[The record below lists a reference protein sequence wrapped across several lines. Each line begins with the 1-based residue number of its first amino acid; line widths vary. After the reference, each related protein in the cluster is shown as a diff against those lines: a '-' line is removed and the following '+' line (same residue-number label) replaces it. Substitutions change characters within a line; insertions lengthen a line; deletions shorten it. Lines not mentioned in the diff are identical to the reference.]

1 MTNTF
6 DNKVQ
11 ILSEIWTQLRFDEQ
25 LTDFVEYSD
34 LGLPLAYL
42 FYHNIV
48 EPTDTAKAIIQETY
62 DVLLAMFEVE
72 DSADFEWY
80 ADLYNKATEETE

>member
-6 DNKVQ
+6 ENKVQ
-11 ILSEIWTQLRFDEQ
+11 ILSEIWTQLRDDEQ
-25 LTDFVEYSD
+25 LEDFIAYSD

-48 EPTDTAKAIIQETY
+48 EPTDTAKQIIEETY
-62 DVLLAMFEVE
+62 DVLLAMIEVQ
-72 DSADFEWY
+72 DSVDFEWY
-80 ADLYNKATEETE
+80 ADLYNKATEEIE